1 MKQCIDVPLGW
12 QRLIKSE
19 SVVYITP
26 SKSELKSKEDV
37 FVYLT
42 SPGTCKCGLKCP
54 LHLDSLFSFDLSIK
68 SKNLLKVQTQNGQ
81 NDAYKSLQNRS
92 KENEHVK
99 IETSVP
105 PVKHSC
111 GLDLV
116 INGNDT
122 SIKAVKS
129 IATPEKEYLTNNNLR
144 AHHPNV
150 PADAISYDD
159 LKSPSPAIK
168 NRPKN
173 QAQTVRSPYHM
184 EPLPSMSVFCKINQ
198 TSVED
203 ILNSFTRR
211 NHHSAPAPTIQMEV
225 DTPEKMISNK
235 PQLVTN
241 PPKDNK
247 SSVSKSS
254 PTTQAPEN
262 YSPMMYNTNQMSHLE
277 RQHQAQ
283 LEYMMQ
289 YQMYQ
294 QYRLNNNKG
303 KASSESYG
311 DNMTIQS
318 MYHSQRQAEF
328 MRMHQKMQ
336 QQTNAQQNN
345 TNPSHPQRS
354 AIPANAANTKPTNP
368 PKPSPNPSTSAA
380 PPASQSTDP
389 KLAQHPRNRQNN
401 LPEMRVQQSNSRSQQ
416 KHQPEQNSQS
426 RPVYDL
432 KNQIQFTVPSFNQGQ
447 PAGASGYQYQGVL
460 KPHAFMQQSDN
471 QERNKNP
478 SSKSKNPK
486 SRPPPNSKMPSK
498 HPPDLPRNVVDP
510 PRVGQDPNNPNNKP
524 MLVIST
530 NQDHEPPKK
539 SAKMVHKKV
548 SPKIS
553 SENCLTSVD
562 SILKTCSNLNIGSFK
577 DIDKDPGKKP
587 DPKQHLPLPTPTEG
601 VIPNIISTPK
611 SQVQQNV
618 ANIAPAY
625 GIVRM
630 QYLTPV
636 HQVSVLPSNVVSLPV
651 VLNPPKAEEPEKSSE
666 KWEGVLSPSEVDA
679 KVQKMLSSPQK
690 IEDHHVVSHEKESDP
705 KKRKRQQSAPHM
717 YDRYPGNPSLRFQ
730 TTGSQKTSK
739 SSSKSEGSDLSPVF
753 RPVVKPNWP
762 QFVQQ
767 APTVSSSAQFIPVS
781 QTQVIINPTGEEK
794 GVRKIH
800 PKS

>member
-54 LHLDSLFSFDLSIK
+54 LHLDSLFSFDLNTK

-81 NDAYKSLQNRS
+81 NDGYKSLQNRS

-99 IETSVP
+99 IETSVQ

-122 SIKAVKS
+122 SIKAIKS
-129 IATPEKEYLTNNNLR
+129 NPATEKEYLTSNNLR
-144 AHHPNV
+144 THHPNG
-150 PADAISYDD
+150 PADAVSYDD

-173 QAQTVRSPYHM
+173 QAQTVRSPYHI

-211 NHHSAPAPTIQMEV
+211 NHQLAPTPTIQMEV
-225 DTPEKMISNK
+225 DTPSPEKMQSNK
-235 PQLVTN
+235 PLLVTN

-247 SSVSKSS
+247 SIAKSS
-254 PTTQAPEN
+254 PTTQGHEN
-262 YSPMMYNTNQMSHLE
+262 YSPMMYNTSQMSHLE

-345 TNPSHPQRS
+345 SNHNPSHTQRS
-354 AIPANAANTKPTNP
+354 GNPANAPTTKPTNP
-368 PKPSPNPSTSAA
+368 ARQTSNPSTSAA
-380 PPASQSTDP
+380 PPPGLSTDT
-389 KLAQHPRNRQNN
+389 KQAQHPRSRQNN
-401 LPEMRVQQSNSRSQQ
+401 PPEIRVQQNNSRTQQ
-416 KHQPEQNSQS
+416 KHQPELNSQS

-432 KNQIQFTVPSFNQGQ
+432 KNQIQFTVPSFNQGH

-460 KPHAFMQQSDN
+460 KPHAFMQQSEN
-471 QERNKNP
+471 QERTKNP
-478 SSKSKNPK
+478 PSKSKNPK
-486 SRPPPNSKMPSK
+486 YRPPSNSKIPSK
-498 HPPDLPRNVVDP
+498 HPPDQPRNVVDP
-510 PRVGQDPNNPNNKP
+510 SRAVQDPNNPNNKP

-530 NQDHEPPKK
+530 NQDNEPPKK
-539 SAKMVHKKV
+539 SAKTTQKKV
-548 SPKIS
+548 MS

-587 DPKQHLPLPTPTEG
+587 DPKQHQTLPTPTEG
-601 VIPNIISTPK
+601 AIHNIISTPK

-651 VLNPPKAEEPEKSSE
+651 VQNPPKAEEPE

-690 IEDHHVVSHEKESDP
+690 IEDHHVVSHEKDSDP

-730 TTGSQKTSK
+730 TTGSQKSSK

-767 APTVSSSAQFIPVS
+767 APTVSSSTQFIPVS
-781 QTQVIINPTGEEK
+781 QAQVIINPAVEDK

-800 PKS
+800 PKL